1 MRTHL
6 ILLLVALCLLIGG
19 ASAVSWTSA
28 NGCWTATDGDYTIV
42 MWNQTGNHSWP
53 VPEGVNEVEDLVV
66 GGGGA
71 GGAGQAGVAYSCG
84 GGGGEINASN
94 GLPVSGTITVTV
106 GTAGIYVGPTSVG
119 GNGGSS
125 AFGSIFANGGYAGGT
140 ITRGV
145 GGNSGIGYNGGAKN
159 ASNLAGGG
167 GAGNSHNGYVS
178 VGTYGGNGGDGNSSS
193 ISGIT
198 TYYAGGGAGEAPGA
212 VIGAN
217 GLGGGHSFYGGGGEC
232 DSSGGSGVV
241 IIRYLTPSSS
251 EGVSF
256 TATPTTGLS
265 PISVQ
270 FNDTTSTLASSWQ
283 WNYTTLSD
291 AIPVTF
297 STEQNATHEFT
308 TGNYSISLYANT
320 TTWSTASTQTTWINV
335 SELAPIAD
343 FTQNTSS
350 GFYPL
355 AVQFNDTSTLNPTA
369 WSWSFGDGAYASEQN
384 TSHTYSSGGNFT
396 VTLTV
401 HNINATQSSQIGY
414 VEIWNYTSVSFSGAP
429 LAGNVPL
436 TVTFTDTSEN
446 ATSWYWIFGDGGTST
461 SRNPTHTYDVGSYT
475 VNHSASNGRHTS
487 WYNQTD
493 YITVSE
499 TPPVASFTQTTLSSA
514 INFTTIQFS
523 DTSTRTPDSW
533 IWNATDL
540 SGNNTPFTFNTT
552 SGTPIHSFTKGNY
565 VIELIATNSAGANTS
580 TQSNWVNVTVI
591 PPLIGIAPYPGD
603 QYVAS
608 AGAQNITQSVSQVGS
623 YSVTAESGYVIY
635 EIIVEDLPIGA
646 NQTHVLNYR
655 GQSFLLEIG
664 TYSTLYFIKNVDI
677 TLTMPNG
684 TVQTAHTSAT
694 WYSGNYRTLIQPV
707 DDLSTDLFSLK
718 IDLLIGLSP
727 ASAQFYAT
735 PAGWTVPSTLP
746 FSSASGSFTALSD
759 VKVKQKTLQQF
770 TDDITNYDPTKGIS
784 EWWDDLFQWT
794 WGMILAFMYGIPV
807 LGPIMVGF
815 IDLAG
820 IILTELYFWLSFIVL
835 NFPAILLSIETL
847 IMMMAAINAGSGKRS
862 LGRLAHNIYEYNV
875 AVIHG
880 FIYFADVV
888 RGWIATLVEIVTSIV
903 NALKPI

>member
-1 MRTHL
+1 M
-6 ILLLVALCLLIGG
+6 GG
-19 ASAVSWTSA
+19 GGDTAHPITGSGT
-28 NGCWTATDGDYTIV
+28 NG
-42 MWNQTGNHSWP
+42 
-53 VPEGVNEVEDLVV
+53 L

-71 GGAGQAGVAYSCG
+71 GRRGPNDGD
-84 GGGGEINASN
+84 
-94 GLPVSGTITVTV
+94 
-106 GTAGIYVGPTSVG
+106 IYCY
-119 GNGGSS
+119 
-125 AFGSIFANGGYAGGT
+125 GGY
-140 ITRGV
+140 
-145 GGNSGIGYNGGAKN
+145 
-159 ASNLAGGG
+159 
-167 GAGNSHNGYVS
+167 
-178 VGTYGGNGGDGNSSS
+178 
-193 ISGIT
+193 
-198 TYYAGGGAGEAPGA
+198 
-212 VIGAN
+212 
-217 GLGGGHSFYGGGGEC
+217 
-232 DSSGGSGVV
+232 GGSGVV
-241 IIRYLTPSSS
+241 IIRYAIPAIVAT
-251 EGVSF
+251 F

-265 PISVQ
+265 PLSIQ

-283 WNYTTLSD
+283 WNYTTPSD

-297 STEQNATHEFT
+297 STERNATHEFT

-335 SELAPIAD
+335 SELAPIAA
-343 FTQNTSS
+343 FTQNISG

-355 AVQFNDTSTLNPTA
+355 AVQFNDTSTNPTA
-369 WSWSFGDGAYASEQN
+369 WNWSFGDGGYTSEQN
-384 TSHTYSSGGNFT
+384 ASHTYTSGGNYT

-401 HNINATQSSQIGY
+401 QNTNATQSSKIGY
-414 VEIWNYTSVSFSGAP
+414 VEIWNYTSVSFYGSP
-429 LAGNVPL
+429 QAGNVPL

-461 SRNPTHTYDVGSYT
+461 NRNPTHTYEVGTYS
-475 VNHSASNGRHTS
+475 VNHSASNAHHTS
-487 WYNQTD
+487 WSNQSE

-514 INFTTIQFS
+514 INLTTIRFS

-533 IWNATDL
+533 MWNATDI

-565 VIELIATNSAGANTS
+565 VIELIAANSAGANTS
-580 TQSNWVNVTVI
+580 TQCNWVNVTVI
-591 PPLIGIAPYPGD
+591 PPLIGIDPYPGD

-677 TLTMPNG
+677 TLTAPNG
-684 TVQTAHTSAT
+684 SVQTAHTSAT

-727 ASAQFYAT
+727 ASAQFYST
-735 PAGWTVPSTLP
+735 PAGWTVPSTMP

-794 WGMILAFMYGIPV
+794 WGMILAFLYGIPV
-807 LGPIMVGF
+807 LGPVIVGF

-835 NFPAILLSIETL
+835 NFPAILLSIETM

-875 AVIHG
+875 AVING
-880 FIYFADVV
+880 IIYFADVV
-888 RGWIATLVEIVTSIV
+888 RGWIATIVEIVTSIV